1 MTLGGIKK
9 EKGTEQKN
17 GELRRRKRRGE
28 EEEELQQNEGR
39 EGKKGSGEE

>member
-1 MTLGGIKK
+1 MGERNRAKK
-9 EKGTEQKN
+9 WRVE
-17 GELRRRKRRGE
+17 E